1 MRLRNTV
8 INKIKYSKV
17 DTVNML
23 IYIQQTSIKS
33 GNMRVS
39 VQSYHF
45 LKINFE
51 YYNRYVIFNPNTDKK
66 NIEKG

>member
-1 MRLRNTV
+1 
-8 INKIKYSKV
+8 
-17 DTVNML
+17 ML

>member
-1 MRLRNTV
+1 
-8 INKIKYSKV
+8 
-17 DTVNML
+17 ML

-45 LKINFE
+45 LKSTLNT
-51 YYNRYVIFNPNTDKK
+51 NRYVIFNQNTDKK
-66 NIEKG
+66 NRKGVILLID

>member
-1 MRLRNTV
+1 
-8 INKIKYSKV
+8 
-17 DTVNML
+17 ML

-45 LKINFE
+45 FKSTLNT
-51 YYNRYVIFNPNTDKK
+51 NRYVIFNPNTDKK
-66 NIEKG
+66 ISKRGKSLN